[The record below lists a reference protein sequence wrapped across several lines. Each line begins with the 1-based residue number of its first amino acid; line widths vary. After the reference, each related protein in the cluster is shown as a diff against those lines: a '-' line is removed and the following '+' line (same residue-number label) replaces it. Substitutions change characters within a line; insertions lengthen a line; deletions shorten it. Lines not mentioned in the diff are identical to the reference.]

1 VKHAASLL
9 FFVIFAVACVGCAG
23 KDMTLSN
30 QGLQAISEGQYEQA
44 EVYLGEALYINPE
57 NPYALLNMGVL
68 YHKTGRLEQARQMYR
83 KVIELQPSAQADHSN
98 IDSSAG
104 KSLVELAR
112 ENLRLLDKEEAE
124 LAAAQK
130 KTAPVASPPAVTPV
144 ETQPAPESPPEKV
157 AEPAV
162 QAQEPD
168 MPEQASAEEAQEGY
182 YTVRTGDTLAGIAG
196 RKDVYGDALKWP
208 RLFHLNMEKL
218 ADLKVTESFPQRKLP
233 EGLALRYAVAPEHRA
248 AWPDEPWA
256 LNVASVQNSR
266 RIVLYAVKLMKAGY
280 HVYLTRAQV
289 SGKEWTRL
297 RVGFYSNR
305 GEAFTAATEIKAL
318 LGLPENPWIIRIS
331 KEEIKAQGARHKA

>member
-1 VKHAASLL
+1 VKHAESLL
-9 FFVIFAVACVGCAG
+9 FFVILAVACVGCAG

-30 QGLQAISEGQYEQA
+30 KGLQAISEGHYEQA
-44 EVYLGEALYINPE
+44 EIYLGEALYINPE

-112 ENLRLLDKEEAE
+112 ENLSLLDKEEAE
-124 LAAAQK
+124 LEAAQE
-130 KTAPVASPPAVTPV
+130 KTAPVAPPPPVAPV
-144 ETQPAPESPPEKV
+144 ETQPAPESPETV
-157 AEPAV
+157 EEPAV

-168 MPEQASAEEAQEGY
+168 MPEKASAEEDQEGY
-182 YTVRTGDTLAGIAG
+182 YRVRTGDTLAGIAG

-208 RLFHLNMEKL
+208 RLFHLNTERL
-218 ADLKVTESFPQRKLP
+218 ADVKVTESFPHRKLP

-248 AWPDEPWA
+248 GLPDEPWA

-280 HVYLTRAQV
+280 RVYLTRAQV

-305 GEAFTAATEIKAL
+305 AEAFNAATEIKAL
-318 LGLPENPWIIRIS
+318 LGLPENPWIIRIG
-331 KEEIKAQGARHKA
+331 KEEMENHAPFD